1 MKRII
6 ATGILGCALLGA
18 GAAGA
23 GPVTK
28 FVFEKITIHDT
39 AVNADVVVTI
49 RAGTKTVK
57 RSGYTVCEY
66 FVYPTDQNLGSWEDN
81 VFIADGQVKD
91 YCISHYNGR
100 S

>member
-6 ATGILGCALLGA
+6 ATGILGCVLLGA

-39 AVNADVVVTI
+39 AINADMVVTI

-91 YCISHYNGR
+91 YCINHYNGR